1 MSRVQERRSRRRAE
15 IGRLTAGS
23 LLEVGIKAYGAGAA
37 VSVALSDAETLAGK
51 RDDAL
56 AAVPNL
62 IERYRDAQY
71 IVEHR
76 AEIQTSVDYV
86 NQHAPDA
93 EEVQAAAAESA
104 ETLDG
109 IERTYSEI
117 VLAKEAFP
125 GLNPLDWDPREAAGH
140 VSEAWS
146 ARPDLGSIGE
156 LAEVADQVSPFVEE
170 VEVLLPVFYG
180 GLLALMD
187 NFASD
192 EIATTILVMG
202 AAFGLAFAL
211 GTGVGFWTRRGRPG
225 LIARA
230 LQRWGARVY
239 RGWYVRN
246 LEHALGRPLYAAA
259 RERIQDDIVADPQ
272 HALDPEALRALERY
286 FERRRTDQTS
296 PGHVMQRR
304 SYAGAD
310 DRRPE

>member
-1 MSRVQERRSRRRAE
+1 MSRIHERQSRSRAE
-15 IGRLTAGS
+15 VGRLVAGS

-62 IERYRDAQY
+62 AERYRDAHY

-93 EEVQAAAAESA
+93 QEVQAAADESA

-117 VLAKEAFP
+117 VQAKEAFP

-180 GLLALMD
+180 GLLTLMD
-187 NFASD
+187 NFARD
-192 EIATTILVMG
+192 EIAATILVMG
-202 AAFGLAFAL
+202 AALGLAFVL
-211 GTGVGFWTRRGRPG
+211 GTAVGFWTRRGRPG

-246 LEHALGRPLYAAA
+246 PEHALGRPLYAAA
-259 RERIQDDIVADPQ
+259 RERIQNDVVADPQ
-272 HALDPEALRALERY
+272 HALDPEAFRALERY
-286 FERRRTDQTS
+286 FERRLADRVS
-296 PGHVMQRR
+296 PGEVLPSR
-304 SYAGAD
+304 SYAGAEG
-310 DRRPE
+310 RGPT